1 MTKERRT
8 TLKDI
13 ATAVGCSSGL
23 VSYVLNGRG
32 DEMRISKAM
41 QQRVIDTAREMK
53 YQSNVYAKSIRE
65 GVEYSPMFTFF
76 WPYQLNTNL
85 LNACFAGLHEVQ
97 HTAQFEFAIVL
108 QMYETHQLY
117 QYQKYMQANR
127 TNGALVFCASENDR
141 KFLEETHLPIPT
153 VCLNDQFANQSCAY
167 LDRVKLSS
175 QVADLILQA
184 GYQSVGL
191 LGGWIYP
198 HHRLQA
204 RLITEALRPHGIYIS
219 QSCFQER
226 PISENSGAEVI
237 HLLLAEAKKPPQ
249 LIVSLSD
256 RVARGANYA
265 LQQAGFL
272 CPSDVSILVM
282 SDRYRRQESSFIDWS
297 VVQFPID
304 KMCSW
309 AINKLLKADSCLE
322 PQIESREFAAEFF
335 LKDHFFMK

>member
-41 QQRVIDTAREMK
+41 QQRVIDTARQMK
-53 YQSNVYAKSIRE
+53 YQSNIHDKSIRE

-76 WPYQLNTNL
+76 WPYQVNTNL

-97 HTAQFEFAIVL
+97 RISQFEFAIVL
-108 QMYETHQLY
+108 QLYETHQLY
-117 QYQKYMQANR
+117 RYQKYMQANR
-127 TNGALVFCASENDR
+127 TNGALIFCASETDR
-141 KFLEETHLPIPT
+141 QFLEETHLPIPT
-153 VCLNDQFANQSCAY
+153 VCLNEKIEMHSCTY
-167 LDRVKLSS
+167 LDRVKLSN

-184 GYQSVGL
+184 GYRSVGL
-191 LGGWIYP
+191 LGGWTYP
-198 HHRLQA
+198 KHRLQA

-219 QSCFQER
+219 QSCFVEK
-226 PISENSGAEVI
+226 PLSEQSGAEMIQV
-237 HLLLAEAKKPPQ
+237 LLKEARKPPQ

-265 LQQAGFL
+265 LQQAGYF
-272 CPSDVSILVM
+272 CPSDVNILVM
-282 SDRYRRQESSFIDWS
+282 SDRYRRQESSFINWS
-297 VVQFPID
+297 VIQLPID

-309 AINKLLKADSCLE
+309 SINKLLKSAGCVE
-322 PQIESREFAAEFF
+322 PQIEAREFDAEFF
-335 LKDHFFMK
+335 LQDHFFI